1 MRCET
6 CRSMISESLDER
18 RELAPAARDHAES
31 CPECR
36 SFRDA
41 ADDLERRLRA
51 AADLAPA
58 PAEARRRTPV
68 LRFWRWAATIAA
80 AACLV
85 VGVSLWLSRGE
96 APEPPGDRPAPGSE
110 VAGPPQPSAPAA
122 PRSTIDTTGM
132 AVARVATQPVRRE
145 LELLRADA
153 AAAAEAVLE
162 CVELFPA
169 PEPARRD
176 G

>member
-1 MRCET
+1 
-6 CRSMISESLDER
+6 MISESLDER
-18 RELAPAARDHAES
+18 RALTPAARRHAEQ
-31 CPECR
+31 CPDCGA
-36 SFRDA
+36 FLDA
-41 ADDLERRLRA
+41 SRELEDRLRA

-58 PAEARRRTPV
+58 PAGARRRTPV
-68 LRFWRWAATIAA
+68 LRFWRWAGPIAA

-85 VGVSLWLSRGE
+85 LGVSLWLSRNG
-96 APEPPGDRPAPGSE
+96 APEPPGDRAGPGGE
-110 VAGPPQPSAPAA
+110 VAAPAQPSAPGA

-153 AAAAEAVLE
+153 AAAAEAVID
-162 CVELFPA
+162 CIELFPA
-169 PEPARRD
+169 RQPADRD